1 MKNISKNRYQDA
13 YQLRRLTKLIKPM
26 EEPKEYL
33 VTETIL
39 TTITTVV
46 MANDAS
52 QARLR
57 YKQDRQRIGISTQKI
72 ESDTNLVITQKEDK

>member
-1 MKNISKNRYQDA
+1 MKNISKIRHQDA

-72 ESDTNLVITQKEDK
+72 ESDTNLVITQKEAN